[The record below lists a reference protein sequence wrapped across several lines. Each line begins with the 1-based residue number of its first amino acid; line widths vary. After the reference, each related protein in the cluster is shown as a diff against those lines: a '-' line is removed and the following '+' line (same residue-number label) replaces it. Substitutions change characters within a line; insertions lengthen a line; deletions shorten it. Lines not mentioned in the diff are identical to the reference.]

1 MNMLKQIGSPGAGLL
16 VAVLALAGCQHNPV
30 AHHGAR
36 QGGHQGTGLSMQLV
50 MPGPPLLELVGSE
63 AWPAGE
69 MNVLNHRRNEA
80 LGADRLPLMASVSLS
95 EVRVWDQQ
103 WILNGRSLDTYLR
116 STRSIQRQEL
126 P

>member
-1 MNMLKQIGSPGAGLL
+1 MNMLKRIGSPGLGLL
-16 VAVLALAGCQHNPV
+16 VAALALAGCQHKPV
-30 AHHGAR
+30 AHEAR

-50 MPGPPLLELVGSE
+50 MPGPSLLELVGTD

-69 MNVLNHRRNEA
+69 MNLLNHRRNEA

-103 WILNGRSLDTYLR
+103 WILNGRSKDTYLR